1 MIDSMNPTPTVLIY
15 VHDLLGGSK
24 TFIKSQ
30 AESLVHY
37 RGHYVAGR
45 RVKGLAIDA
54 QRAIVVNRG
63 GLSGKVA
70 EALFRTLGVCPRL
83 YRLARRLDPVLIH
96 AHHGTAGPTALGIAR
111 QLDIPLIVTF
121 HGKDATMSE
130 QEAAGSH
137 RGRALL
143 RKKQALIEGAAAF
156 IAVSDYIKQALIERG
171 YPADKV
177 IVHRNG
183 IDTAYFR
190 PDPAIHRE
198 NVVLF
203 VGRFAEKKGG
213 EYLIRAMQ
221 RVQQKLPDAE
231 LVFIGDGPLRASL
244 EDQAAQQLGRY
255 RFLGFQPGHVVREWL
270 NRAAVFAAPSVT
282 AGNGDCEGLPTVLL
296 EAQAMEL
303 PVVSTYHSG
312 IPEGVRDGV
321 TALLSQERDW
331 ETLSEQLFILLSNGD
346 TARRLGQAAREFM
359 CSDFELGRQTA
370 GLEDIYRQAIAS
382 APRSAMRA
390 AS

>member
-1 MIDSMNPTPTVLIY
+1 MTEFVNPEPTVLIY

-24 TFIKSQ
+24 TFIKAQ
-30 AESLVHY
+30 AESLVRY
-37 RGHYVAGR
+37 SGYYVAGR
-45 RVKGLAIDA
+45 RVKGLEIDA
-54 QRAIVVNRG
+54 GRAIVVNCG
-63 GLSGKVA
+63 GLSGKAA

-83 YRLARRLDPVLIH
+83 YRLARRLKPALIH

-111 QLDIPLIVTF
+111 RLDIPLIVTF

-130 QEAAGSH
+130 QEASGSH
-137 RGRALL
+137 RGRTLL
-143 RKKQALIEGAAAF
+143 RKKQALIEGVTVF
-156 IAVSDYIKQALIERG
+156 IAVSEYIKQSLIERG

-177 IVHRNG
+177 VVHHIG
-183 IDTAYFR
+183 IDTDYFR
-190 PDPAIHRE
+190 PDPAIPRE
-198 NVVLF
+198 NIVLF

-221 RVQQKLPDAE
+221 RVQQKLPDTE
-231 LVFIGDGPLRASL
+231 LVLIGDGPLRASL
-244 EDQAAQQLGRY
+244 EREAAQRLGRY
-255 RFLGFQPGHVVREWL
+255 RFMGFQPGHVVREWL

-282 AGNGDCEGLPTVLL
+282 AVNGDCEGLPTVLL

-312 IPEGVRDGV
+312 IPEGVREGV

-331 ETLSEQLFILLSNGD
+331 ETLSDQLLFLLSNSD
-346 TARRLGQAAREFM
+346 TARRFGRVAREFV
-359 CSDFELGRQTA
+359 CSEFDLNRQTA
-370 GLEDIYRQAIAS
+370 GLEEIYRHAIS
-382 APRSAMRA
+382 GESCSVLQA